1 MLRIWLTALIFIK
14 PKLDSPTLVEIVC
27 TSVMSTKLISMKNAI
42 LMIAPL
48 MRASNAVMTYFQKSI
63 TSTIFSQFR
72 QKYFWEHLNFN
83 MIAGTCK
90 SDYIHSHT
98 IYILP
103 PHDYDI
109 SEEREK
115 LL

>member
-1 MLRIWLTALIFIK
+1 
-14 PKLDSPTLVEIVC
+14 
-27 TSVMSTKLISMKNAI
+27 MKNAI

-63 TSTIFSQFR
+63 TLTIFSQFR
-72 QKYFWEHLNFN
+72 QKYFWEHLDFN
-83 MIAGTCK
+83 IIAGTCK
-90 SDYIHSHT
+90 SDYILT
-98 IYILP
+98 YCILP